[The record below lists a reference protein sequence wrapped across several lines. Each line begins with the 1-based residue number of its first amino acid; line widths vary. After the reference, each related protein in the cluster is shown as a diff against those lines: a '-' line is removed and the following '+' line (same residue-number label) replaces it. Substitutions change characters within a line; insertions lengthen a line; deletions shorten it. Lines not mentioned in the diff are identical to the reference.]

1 VTTWIVM
8 LGVGAGSFAFRLGPL
23 LAFRRVSLGERGD
36 RAIRN
41 AGTSAITALIVVS
54 VKQNASGTATVP
66 TLLAMVAAVL
76 LAGRGASMARLL
88 VSGGAIY
95 AGAVVVTRVL
105 AR

>member
-23 LAFRRVSLGERGD
+23 LAFRRAALGERGD
-36 RAIRN
+36 RVIRS
-41 AGTSAITALIVVS
+41 AGTAAITALIVVS
-54 VKQNASGTATVP
+54 VKQNATGTATVP
-66 TLLAMVAAVL
+66 TLLAMAVAVVL
-76 LAGRGASMARLL
+76 VVRGASMSRLL

>member
-1 VTTWIVM
+1 MTTWIVM

-23 LAFRRVSLGERGD
+23 LAFRRVALGARGD
-36 RAIRN
+36 RMIRN
-41 AGTSAITALIVVS
+41 AGTAAITALIVVS
-54 VKQNASGTATVP
+54 VKQNATGTATVP
-66 TLLAMVAAVL
+66 TLLAMAVAVVL
-76 LAGRGASMARLL
+76 VGRGASMSRLL